1 MSKPRSK
8 PTYVLGTGLSHD
20 GSTCLLR
27 DGEICVAIE
36 KERITRQKHDGFG
49 DTETILYCLEA
60 EGITFDDVDLVVQNA
75 NFSNL
80 DRGNKFFQ
88 GVPRIIPDS
97 ARVVTISHH
106 LAHAYS
112 VIGTCP
118 FAEMGILVVD
128 GCGSS
133 FDDCLDLEGATPAVP
148 PPDPDTN
155 HLLFEKDSYYHYR
168 DGKLSTIYKDFSP
181 WGYFL
186 KSYTMCP
193 ATSKHSIGGLYSAV
207 SQYVFQ
213 GMDDPGKLMGLAP
226 YGKLGVYPFE
236 AFELRDGRCF
246 VRYDWMARFERP
258 RRRYEDLKEN
268 FQYYADIARWIQ
280 SEIERALLYLVESRF
295 RMAPAENLGYAGG
308 VALNAVANARI
319 LRESSFTGLY
329 MQPAAADNGVA
340 LGCAYYGWLEV
351 LKGERRRHSGS
362 TLFGRAY
369 SDGDALKALL
379 ASSHRFDYAKE
390 DDAPA
395 VAAKLLAE
403 GKVVGWFEGGSEF
416 GPRALGHR
424 SILADPRN
432 PAIRDFINQK
442 IKFREDFR
450 PFAPAVVR
458 EECARFFEGVD
469 ESPYMILVGQTRPE
483 WRGEIPAVVHQDG
496 SARVQTVTPEMTS
509 GFYQVLRKFEELS
522 GIPVLLNTS
531 FNRRG
536 MPIVETPEQA
546 VELFLESALDALVL
560 DGYVAVKRAAEEAP
574 AATLNRAERG
584 PWAKR
589 LTNAPLKD
597 LEV

>member
-1 MSKPRSK
+1 LSKPRSK

-36 KERITRQKHDGFG
+36 KERITRVKHDGFG

-118 FAEMGILVVD
+118 FDEMAILVVD

-133 FDDCLDLEGATPAVP
+133 FDDCLDLAGAQLAVP
-148 PPDPDTN
+148 PPDADAN
-155 HLLFEKDSYYHYR
+155 HLLFEKDSYYQYR
-168 DGKLSTIYKDFSP
+168 DGKLATIYKDFSP

-186 KSYTMCP
+186 KAYSMCP
-193 ATSKHSIGGLYSAV
+193 PTSKHSIGGLYSAV

-226 YGKLGVYPFE
+226 YGNPGVYPFE

-246 VRYDWMARFERP
+246 VRYDWMADFKRP
-258 RRRYEDLKEN
+258 RMRYEDLKEN
-268 FQYYADIARWIQ
+268 FQYYADVARWMQ

-295 RMAPAENLGYAGG
+295 RLAPAENLGYAGG

-319 LRESSFTGLY
+319 LRESSFSNLY

-351 LKGERRRHSGS
+351 LKGERRRHSGA
-362 TLFGRAY
+362 TTFGRVY
-369 SDGDALKALL
+369 SDAEALRALQ
-379 ASSHRFDYAKE
+379 AHAQQCDYAKAA
-390 DDAPA
+390 DAPA
-395 VAAKLLAE
+395 VAAQHLAQ
-403 GKVVGWFEGGSEF
+403 GRVVGWFEGGCEF

-442 IKFREDFR
+442 VKFREDFR

-458 EECARFFEGVD
+458 EECSRFFSGFD

-483 WRGEIPAVVHQDG
+483 WRHEIPAVVHQDG
-496 SARVQTVTPEMTS
+496 SARVQTVTPELTP
-509 GFYQVLRKFEELS
+509 GFYRVLREFEKHS

-546 VELFLESALDALVL
+546 VELFLESALDVLVL
-560 DGYVAVKRAAEEAP
+560 GGYVAVKRAADRPLP
-574 AATLNRAERG
+574 ATGSREGLQVGAARG
-584 PWAKR
+584 RELQP
-589 LTNAPLKD
+589 
-597 LEV
+597 